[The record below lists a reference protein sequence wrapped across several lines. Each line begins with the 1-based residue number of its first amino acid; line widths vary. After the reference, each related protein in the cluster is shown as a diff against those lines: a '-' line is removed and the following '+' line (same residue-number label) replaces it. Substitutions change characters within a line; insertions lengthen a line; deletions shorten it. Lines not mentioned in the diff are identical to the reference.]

1 MTQPTPLELTPA
13 ERQKL
18 QIYLSPAWKTTIQ
31 TRAKIIFYSA
41 QGLSAAHIRQH
52 IPISSSRIYYWR
64 KQFHQKRMSIFPD
77 WMEDT
82 PQAAATPENTAP
94 PQTVSI
100 PLETARGLEGGADSP
115 ESPPS
120 PQVIAIPPAQL
131 RQTYPQG
138 APTAQRTRQIAL
150 ALFDAT
156 QAQHTLGT
164 VERNLLE
171 TAALLHNLLPKPKQT
186 RKILRTQP
194 LTGFTPEEQARL
206 AKSIR
211 QHRRKR
217 LKRIQRAYPAEQP
230 TPDLYLTALLR
241 LAAACEFVPIRIEST
256 SQVFALT
263 LPAGTPTLPI
273 QRAADLWQSL
283 TAQRICIQA
292 EPSEVEQHWLQLA
305 QTRTAGL
312 APDQPIS
319 TAALQI
325 FAQQFGRI
333 LLNEPG
339 TRLGEDIEALHDM
352 RVASRRLRAA
362 FELFAPYLPEGLLTP
377 YRRGLRDLGRALGEV
392 RDLDVLL
399 EKAAQDAQKIP
410 AEVQPAFAELLNLWQ
425 DEQRAAR
432 ARMLQWLDSLPR
444 REFMHAF
451 AQFLQTEPHTLPQTP
466 LLHTQ
471 IPIVLYTHLAEV
483 QAYEAQLPHAPL
495 ETLHALRIAFK
506 KLRYAVEFFRE
517 LLGED
522 VQKLIAELKRI
533 QDHLGNLNDAHVACI
548 RLAAL
553 LNQWQQHNHSLPPE
567 ACPNPEGALAYLQ
580 YNLQRRAE
588 LQQGFLEVWQRFNSP
603 QLRQYFA
610 QAVSVL

>member
-1 MTQPTPLELTPA
+1 MPRPIPLELTPA

-18 QIYLSPAWKTTIQ
+18 QIYLSPAWETTIQ
-31 TRAKIIFYSA
+31 TRAQIIFYSA

-52 IPISSSRIYYWR
+52 VSISSSRIYYWR
-64 KQFHQKRMSIFPD
+64 KQFRQYRMNIFPD
-77 WMEDT
+77 WMVDSPE
-82 PQAAATPENTAP
+82 AAHTLETAAP
-94 PQTVSI
+94 LQTVSI
-100 PLETARGLEGGADSP
+100 PLETARGLMGDAPAPETPSSP
-115 ESPPS
+115 K
-120 PQVIAIPPAQL
+120 VIAISPAQL
-131 RQTYPQG
+131 RQTYPNG
-138 APTAQRTRQIAL
+138 IPNAKRTRQIAL

-156 QAQHTLGT
+156 QQQHALGT
-164 VERNLLE
+164 AERNLLE

-186 RKILRTQP
+186 RKILLSHP
-194 LTGFTPEEQARL
+194 LSGFTPQEQARL

-211 QHRRKR
+211 QHQRKR
-217 LKRIQRAYPAEQP
+217 LKRIQRAYLAEP

-241 LAAACEFVPIRIEST
+241 LAAACEQIPTQIEST
-256 SQVFALT
+256 PQVFALT
-263 LPAGTPTLPI
+263 LPSGSPTLPV

-292 EPSEVEQHWLQLA
+292 EPSEVEQQWLQLA

-312 APDQPIS
+312 TPDQPMS

-333 LLNEPG
+333 LLHEPG

-352 RVASRRLRAA
+352 RVATRRLRAA
-362 FELFAPYLPEGLLTP
+362 FELFAPYLPEGFLTP

-399 EKAAQDAQKIP
+399 EKAAQDAQEIP
-410 AEVQPAFAELLNLWQ
+410 AEAQPAFDELLHLWQ
-425 DEQRAAR
+425 DQQHTAR
-432 ARMLQWLDSLPR
+432 ARLLETLDSLPR
-444 REFMHAF
+444 REFMFAF
-451 AQFLQTEPHTLPQTP
+451 TQLLQTDLQTLPQTP

-471 IPIVLYTHLAEV
+471 IPIVLYSHLAEV
-483 QAYEAQLPHAPL
+483 QAYEAQLPNASL
-495 ETLHALRIAFK
+495 ETLHALRIVFK

-522 VQKLIAELKRI
+522 VQKLISELKRI

-553 LNQWQQHNHSLPPE
+553 LNEWQQHSHTLPPE
-567 ACPNPEGALAYLQ
+567 ACPNPQGALAYLQ
-580 YNLQRRAE
+580 YNLQRRE
-588 LQQGFLEVWQRFNSP
+588 QLQREFLQVWQRFNRP
-603 QLRQYFA
+603 ELRQYFA